1 MNLLRFILSYILE
14 SSTLMLA
21 AFVSYDI
28 AALFRNK
35 WFITTKIPHRNTLKY
50 IIFLEYKKPMYFSF
64 FIACNFIFPHIE
76 YVHSLCRQKE
86 IKMNKMK

>member
-35 WFITTKIPHRNTLKY
+35 RFISTKMPHRNALVY
-50 IIFLEYKKPMYFSF
+50 HIFGIIKTHVFFSF
-64 FIACNFIFPHIE
+64 SLHVTLFSPNE
-76 YVHSLCRQKE
+76 YIVFVDIVQD
-86 IKMNKMK
+86 NN

>member
-35 WFITTKIPHRNTLKY
+35 RFISTKMPHRNALKY
-50 IIFLEYKKPMYFSF
+50 IMFLEYENPCIFTFSLHVTLF
-64 FIACNFIFPHIE
+64 SPNNK
-76 YVHSLCRQKE
+76 YVHSLC
-86 IKMNKMK
+86 